1 MSIRVLLVDDSA
13 VMRQTLGA
21 LLQAM
26 PGIELLASVADPI
39 LARKRMQQQ
48 WPDAIVLPRKSR
60 ALPSVPTPPPCLRP
74 VPAPQVRQRVPAP
87 IGSLMSLSLSASKP
101 RNRA

>member
-1 MSIRVLLVDDSA
+1 MSVRVLLVDDSA

-39 LARKRMQQQ
+39 LAHKRMQQQ
-48 WPDAIVLPRKSR
+48 WPDVIVLPRKSR
-60 ALPSVPTPPPCLRP
+60 ALPSAPTPPPCLL
-74 VPAPQVRQRVPAP
+74 PAPPQVRQRVPAR
-87 IGSLMSLSLSASKP
+87 IGSLMSLSLSVSKP